1 MNKEMINNIMAAWQE
16 VVNEKKKLDPVDD
29 DELKGTHAQRKDKD
43 IDNDGDADGSDEYL
57 HNRRATIKKKMKR
70 SRSGKLGGHEMEE
83 GLEACPNCGCEE
95 CECELEESKDLDT
108 DNVGKALRHDC
119 ASHVTSEEW
128 GYGECIPGQHT
139 LVEQEDGSA
148 IVTHYDVMFEH
159 GIEFDVPVSELK
171 IMKSE
176 AHLHANY
183 KKKMKKEDDDP
194 CWDSHKQV
202 GMKKKGGKMVPN
214 CVPKEEVE
222 HVQEGWGKSKGG
234 NKPPK
239 GSVRID
245 EETVAETSEE
255 IEKTY
260 IEILAERMARIT
272 RVWERANHGNVNNRD
287 SWDEKMSGK
296 GAKDFAKEVGNID
309 SPKHADI
316 TPEEEGHDDATK
328 AGRVTKAAPA
338 RGAADNLSTGD
349 KKIVKGGK

>member
-1 MNKEMINNIMAAWQE
+1 MNKEMIKNIMAAWQE
-16 VVNEKKKLDPVDD
+16 VVTEKKKLDPVDD

-43 IDNDGDADGSDEYL
+43 IDNDGDVDSSDEYL
-57 HNRRATIKKKMKR
+57 HNRRVTIKKKMKH

-119 ASHVTSEEW
+119 ASHVASEEW
-128 GYGECIPGQHT
+128 GYGECIPAQHT

-183 KKKMKKEDDDP
+183 KKKVKEDDDP
-194 CWDSHKQV
+194 CWDSHKMV

-245 EETVAETSEE
+245 EETVAETSES

-272 RVWERANHGNVNNRD
+272 RVWEKASHGPAGKPK
-287 SWDEKMSGK
+287 DEPKDAFKGK
-296 GAKDFAKEVGNID
+296 GAQDMAKDLDFDNPELA
-309 SPKHADI
+309 ADD
-316 TPEEEGHDDATK
+316 EKGHDDATK